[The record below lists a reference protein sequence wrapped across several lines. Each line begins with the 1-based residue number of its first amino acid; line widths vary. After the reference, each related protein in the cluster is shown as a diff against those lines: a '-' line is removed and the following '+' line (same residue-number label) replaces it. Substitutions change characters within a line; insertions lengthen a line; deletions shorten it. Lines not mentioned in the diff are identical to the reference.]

1 MLQTWIAWFPSPQLS
16 LSCGERKTAVSQAG
30 AVGDRLTARKTDFD
44 PRQRK
49 GWAERGWVRPGLC
62 ARSEAPEL
70 GLVGEGFSE
79 EEAMGAGLLPHLVPV
94 KERIGDLG
102 ESLPLL
108 QKELGDLP

>member
-1 MLQTWIAWFPSPQLS
+1 M
-16 LSCGERKTAVSQAG
+16 SQAG

-49 GWAERGWVRPGLC
+49 GWAERGWVRPELC
-62 ARSEAPEL
+62 ARAEAPEL

-79 EEAMGAGLLPHLVPV
+79 EEAMGAGLLPHPVPV
-94 KERIGDLG
+94 KKRIGDLG

-108 QKELGDLP
+108 QKELWGLP

>member
-1 MLQTWIAWFPSPQLS
+1 M
-16 LSCGERKTAVSQAG
+16 
-30 AVGDRLTARKTDFD
+30 GDRLTARKTDFD

-62 ARSEAPEL
+62 ARSEL

-108 QKELGDLP
+108 QKELWGLPGGPSALPWSAAPSQMRPSRPA

>member
-1 MLQTWIAWFPSPQLS
+1 M
-16 LSCGERKTAVSQAG
+16 SQAG

-49 GWAERGWVRPGLC
+49 GWAERRWVRPGLC

-79 EEAMGAGLLPHLVPV
+79 EEAMGAGLLPHLVPS
-94 KERIGDLG
+94 EGEDRRLG
-102 ESLPLL
+102 GKPPTVTKGTVGPSRRALRPTLVCGAFPDATLPPCL
-108 QKELGDLP
+108 D